1 MMNTKQNYTM
11 PECVIRRA
19 WVYSAMCASNTLD
32 PLPDNDDVIE
42 WDD

>member
-1 MMNTKQNYTM
+1 MMETKHLYST
-11 PECVIRRA
+11 PECIVRCT
-19 WVYSAMCASNTLD
+19 WVASAMCASNTLD